1 MRVAQG
7 LRRCARLLRACPHLL
22 SQTDFTAHSLL
33 L

>member
-7 LRRCARLLRACPHLL
+7 LRPCAPLLRACPHLL
-22 SQTDFTAHSLL
+22 SQTDCTAHSLL

>member
-7 LRRCARLLRACPHLL
+7 PRPCAPLLRACPHLL
-22 SQTDFTAHSLL
+22 SQTDFTALSLL